1 MPLPIAE
8 LRYIFSDYD
17 LNELNLPRLAQYRF
31 HLTET
36 SMRDIN
42 AAERTVRN
50 ALTGFTH
57 SKPQNW
63 VDLKGVYGLSDDG
76 TTINKIG
83 RDFIHYI
90 DTHHPTDFAK
100 EFWLY
105 RALSQASNPLT
116 IRAHFNR
123 VNNLH
128 ILLNSIPYSI
138 GKTIFNN
145 TSLSNKILSLSEH
158 LIPFPKALRR
168 FFSLPFNKIEEF
180 GLLTESEINSLI
192 SSLSPAEQG
201 LNPVLRRIKGYKTRG
216 IERRIYF
223 PASMMILPT
232 VLRVDSIGLGPL
244 RIYYPYSYFFTYD
257 QFINYLNQ
265 VGIYN
270 LYNY

>member
-1 MPLPIAE
+1 MPLPLAE

-17 LNELNLPRLAQYRF
+17 LATLRLPQLHEYRF

-36 SMRDIN
+36 SMRDTK
-42 AAERTVRN
+42 AAAGKVRT
-50 ALTGFTH
+50 ALAGLPL
-57 SKPQNW
+57 SRGQNW
-63 VDLKGVYGLSDDG
+63 VDLRGVYGLSDDG
-76 TTINKIG
+76 NTINTIG

-90 DTHHPTDFAK
+90 DTHHPSDFAK

-105 RALSQASNPLT
+105 RALSQASNPIT
-116 IRAHFNR
+116 INAHFNR
-123 VNNLH
+123 VKNLH
-128 ILLNSIPYSI
+128 ILLNSIPHAK

-145 TSLSNKILSLSEH
+145 SPTSNKILSLSEH
-158 LIPFPKALRR
+158 LIPFPKALKK
-168 FFSLPFNKIEEF
+168 FFSLPNEKIEEF
-180 GLLTESEINSLI
+180 ALLTDNEIDTLIASLG
-192 SSLSPAEQG
+192 PTEQG
-201 LNPVLRRIKGYKTRG
+201 LDPVLRRIKGYKSRS

-232 VLRVDSIGLGPL
+232 VMRVELTGIGPL

-270 LYNY
+270 VHNY